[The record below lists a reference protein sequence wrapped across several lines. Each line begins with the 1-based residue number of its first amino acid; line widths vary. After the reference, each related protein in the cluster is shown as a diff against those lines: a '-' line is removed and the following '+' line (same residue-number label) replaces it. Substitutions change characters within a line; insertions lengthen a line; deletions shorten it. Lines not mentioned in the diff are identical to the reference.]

1 MFVERTDEIYRN
13 MRNPKFLRAYYRM
26 KTASMLIGNKVEGSS
41 PPDIFVGSYGYPN
54 VYIGPLI
61 PPRFGETEILSEPEQ
76 WPGKDMLEIIEMRT
90 ALVRG
95 MYRTRVTDV
104 DSGRTEE
111 MITELA
117 IASRNVES
125 EATFLHAPAFNPSF
139 DDISQPFGPSAML
152 KDLQIG
158 NIKADRRIERAYY
171 DTDMPAK
178 EAILELYNDGTP
190 VSRIQKALAGG
201 ALGLSKKRKFVPTRW
216 SITAVD
222 DTISKDALAEV
233 KSYEPIDYIAAY
245 ENDALDNRWLIMML
259 PGIWSYELI
268 EAWYPR
274 TAWNASSERIAIYS
288 SHEFFGGRT
297 TYAEIG
303 GCYYA
308 ARLATSELLKR
319 IRRQA
324 TVVILREIHEGYIMP
339 VGVWNVREHVRE
351 ALKKKPLIFESMKS
365 LFDHVKKR
373 MAIPV
378 EAWVQNSAMLQY
390 ILRQRKLTDY

>member
-190 VSRIQKALAGG
+190 VSRIQKALA
-201 ALGLSKKRKFVPTRW
+201 
-216 SITAVD
+216 
-222 DTISKDALAEV
+222 
-233 KSYEPIDYIAAY
+233 
-245 ENDALDNRWLIMML
+245 
-259 PGIWSYELI
+259 
-268 EAWYPR
+268 
-274 TAWNASSERIAIYS
+274 
-288 SHEFFGGRT
+288 
-297 TYAEIG
+297 
-303 GCYYA
+303 
-308 ARLATSELLKR
+308 
-319 IRRQA
+319 
-324 TVVILREIHEGYIMP
+324 
-339 VGVWNVREHVRE
+339 
-351 ALKKKPLIFESMKS
+351 
-365 LFDHVKKR
+365 
-373 MAIPV
+373 
-378 EAWVQNSAMLQY
+378 
-390 ILRQRKLTDY
+390 